1 MVSVTFYHQS
11 SDVTVEVIVFQAY
24 WTFTVKG
31 NNHTIG
37 EKQDLV
43 TYLNQIYRM
52 ETTNQ
57 EILLILDPPAS
68 SLGGFPMQPATVTNL
83 GCGVVDP
90 RSASLTRIWIEHCSC
105 I

>member
-1 MVSVTFYHQS
+1 M
-11 SDVTVEVIVFQAY
+11 
-24 WTFTVKG
+24 KG

-68 SLGGFPMQPATVTNL
+68 SLGGFPMQPAAVTNL
-83 GCGVVDP
+83 GCRVVDP
-90 RSASLTRIWIEHCSC
+90 RSVSLNRI
-105 I
+105 